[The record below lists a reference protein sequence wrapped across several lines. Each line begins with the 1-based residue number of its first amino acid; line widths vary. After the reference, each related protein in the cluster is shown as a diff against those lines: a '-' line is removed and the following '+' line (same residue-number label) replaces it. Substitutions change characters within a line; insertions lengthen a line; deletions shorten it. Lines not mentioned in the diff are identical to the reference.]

1 MEVKVKMN
9 KIVKGIVIILCCVL
23 LTGRLSQ
30 ADELEMINER
40 LKQLQEKVQALE
52 GLKQEMQILKEELK
66 REIQSRDE
74 QVIALE
80 ERMEEAEPVFDL
92 AKTLAK
98 THMGGYFE
106 LHYNNAVNARSSGQ
120 EDTLDFHRFIYYL
133 DHEINDWIKFYS
145 ELEVEHAL
153 VEGGKESGEIELEQ
167 AYLDFSL
174 SEIFNV
180 RAGVLLV
187 PIGIIN
193 QYHEPPT
200 FNGVERPFVDKH
212 IIPTTWFDSGV
223 GFFGNLLPGLSYQV
237 NIMGGLEAKDFTAKD
252 GLRGGRQKG
261 FKTNAEDLAF
271 VGRLDYRGIPGL
283 QLGATLYR
291 GGAAQDLRIGEDIN
305 VTVGEF
311 DFKYR
316 LSNFDFRGEYALVNI
331 DDARELNWA
340 LKKTSGKD
348 AIASE
353 LQGWYLEGAYHFLRR
368 FIPSAPHDA
377 TFFVRYEDFD
387 TQHKM
392 PSGFKRNRAY
402 DRTALTVGFSYWPD
416 ENVVIKVDYQDV
428 DQGGGGAD
436 DFFNL
441 GLGWQF

>member
-1 MEVKVKMN
+1 MNSFVKSM
-9 KIVKGIVIILCCVL
+9 VL
-23 LTGRLSQ
+23 LLLCFLCAGKLSH
-30 ADELEMINER
+30 ADELETINER
-40 LKQLQEKVQALE
+40 LKLLQEKVQALE
-52 GLKQEMQILKEELK
+52 GLKQEVEALKEELT
-66 REIQSRDE
+66 REVQSRDD

-80 ERMEEAEPVFDL
+80 ERMEEAEPLFDI
-92 AKTLAK
+92 ANTLAK
-98 THMGGYFE
+98 THLGGYFE
-106 LHYNNAVNARSSGQ
+106 LHYNNAINARSSSK
-120 EDTLDFHRFIYYL
+120 DDVLDFHRFVLYL
-133 DHEINDWIKFYS
+133 DHEINDWIKFTS
-145 ELEVEHAL
+145 ELEVEHAF
-153 VEGGKESGEIELEQ
+153 VEGGEDSGEVELEQ

-174 SEIFNV
+174 HKNFNV
-180 RAGVLLV
+180 RAGVLLM

-200 FNGVERPFVDKH
+200 FNGVERPFVDKY
-212 IIPTTWFDSGV
+212 IIPTTWFDSGI
-223 GFFGNLLPGLSYQV
+223 GFFGEVIPGLSYQV
-237 NIMGGLEAKDFTAKD
+237 NIMGGLEAEEFSAKD
-252 GLRGGRQKG
+252 GLRSGRQKA

-271 VGRLDYRGIPGL
+271 VGRLDYKGIPGL

-291 GGAAQDLRIGEDIN
+291 GDSAQDLRIGEDIN
-305 VTVGEF
+305 VTIGEF

-316 LSNFDFRGEYALVNI
+316 LGNFDFRGEYALVNI

-340 LKKTSGKD
+340 LGKTSGKD

-392 PSGFKRNRAY
+392 PTGFKRNRAY
-402 DRTALTVGFSYWPD
+402 DRKAWTIGFSYWPTD
-416 ENVVIKVDYQDV
+416 TVVIKADYQDV

-436 DFFNL
+436 DYFNL